1 MNKMDTLPN
10 CKKSVLTQAVLE
22 SFVDGIL
29 IMTEHRQLVYANA
42 PARRIC
48 QQLNQNSK
56 PTDLPKPVLQVCQA
70 LVETEAKG
78 SDLATVMESEVVIDR
93 VTGYRIR
100 ARWLFSKNE
109 HPYLMVM
116 LEDRQLAS
124 QHLAIA
130 EAKKYRLTA
139 RETEIWL
146 LRRRNYTRREIA
158 DQLHVTID
166 TVKKHLKN
174 IFAKRQT
181 VLDELDWQNN
191 QAKGA

>member
-1 MNKMDTLPN
+1 MNNMDTLPN
-10 CKKSVLTQAVLE
+10 FKKSVLTQAVLE

-29 IMTEHRQLVYANA
+29 IMTEYKQLVYANA

-48 QQLNQNSK
+48 QQLNQHSK
-56 PTDLPKPVLQVCQA
+56 QADLPKPVLQVCQA
-70 LVETEAKG
+70 LVEGKEPDFDRT
-78 SDLATVMESEVVIDR
+78 TVMESEVVVDR
-93 VTGYRIR
+93 VTCYRIR
-100 ARWLFSKNE
+100 ARWLFPKNE
-109 HPYLMVM
+109 HSYLMVM

-146 LRRRNYTRREIA
+146 LRRRNYTRKEIA
-158 DQLHVTID
+158 DQLHVTVD

-174 IFAKRQT
+174 IFAKRQI
-181 VLDELDWQNN
+181 VLDEIDWQNN
-191 QAKGA
+191 HAKGA